1 MRVIAE
7 RNGTVLV
14 RKEDGTYILQ
24 DDEGSVHTNM
34 PNEHRNSVKTLEW
47 DDMMTM
53 NKALTSNNPY
63 YEVNKIID
71 TILEG
76 RPKR

>member
-24 DDEGSVHTNM
+24 DDEGSVHTNI
-34 PNEHRNSVKTLEW
+34 PDEHRNSVKTMEW
-47 DDMMTM
+47 DDMLTM
-53 NKALTSNNPY
+53 NKALTSKYPHVAVLKVLD
-63 YEVNKIID
+63 E
-71 TILEG
+71 ILEG